1 MYVHSS
7 TTNTHTIAQLSLIH
21 AHCALPEKYNANPW
35 FDRHSVLDMHAHGS
49 HTLSSWVSSV
59 TMLVLIPAVCLA
71 VCVLVLLA
79 LRLPGSSLKVGL
91 A

>member
-1 MYVHSS
+1 
-7 TTNTHTIAQLSLIH
+7 
-21 AHCALPEKYNANPW
+21 
-35 FDRHSVLDMHAHGS
+35 
-49 HTLSSWVSSV
+49 
-59 TMLVLIPAVCLA
+59 MLVLIPAVCLA

>member
-1 MYVHSS
+1 MPIALCPKN
-7 TTNTHTIAQLSLIH
+7 TTRILGSIAG
-21 AHCALPEKYNANPW
+21 
-35 FDRHSVLDMHAHGS
+35 HAHGS
-49 HTLSSWVSSV
+49 HTLSSWVSSG